1 MVTII
6 IQKMMLEWGRG
17 GAVVRSLLGLWA
29 EQSHMTVLE
38 RSHIHSPNKYSY
50 LQLVMKSL
58 GFQVIQI

>member
-38 RSHIHSPNKYSY
+38 GSRIHSLSKYSY
-50 LQLVMKSL
+50 LQLL
-58 GFQVIQI
+58 L